1 MLGSMFENVF
11 NRCFVLIKLNLFF
24 WLMTVMGLVVTG
36 VGPALMTINELFTE
50 HQWDHTK
57 MTFKSMIQLFKK
69 NWKRGNQLFYLFF
82 ASGAIIG
89 YNLFLA
95 VQMQGIV
102 FLVLDFFLI
111 FAVMVVLLSYN
122 YALALNSRF
131 EMDFL
136 DLIKLAFITF
146 FANFFMVL
154 KSLGGLALVLLL
166 TYKFPGL
173 ILFATIA
180 LVQIVIVFVA
190 KNWLELVEEKMVVLD
205 GE

>member
-1 MLGSMFENVF
+1 MLGNMFENVF
-11 NRCFVLIKLNLFF
+11 NRCFVLIKLNLYF
-24 WLMTVMGLVVTG
+24 WVLTVVGLVVTG

-50 HQWDHTK
+50 YQWEHSE
-57 MTFKSMIQLFKK
+57 MTIKRTLQLFKR
-69 NWKRGNQLFYLFF
+69 NWKVGNQLFLLFF
-82 ASGAIIG
+82 ASGLIIS

-95 VQMQGIV
+95 VQMQGLL

-111 FAVMVVLLSYN
+111 FILLAVFLSYN

-131 EMDFL
+131 EMAFF
-136 DLIKLAFITF
+136 DLVKLALMTF

-154 KSLGGLALVLLL
+154 KSLGGLAVVLFL

-173 ILFATIA
+173 ILFGAVA
-180 LVQIVIVFVA
+180 LVQIVIIFVA
-190 KNWLELVEEKMVVLD
+190 KNWFDQVEEKMVELD